1 MATSDTP
8 RSPQR
13 RPIRSSRVSPKGQ
26 VTVPK
31 PVRDHLGLDPGTS
44 VEFEL
49 TGEGT
54 VVLRKQPE
62 SARPLRGILRDYAHD
77 PALTLEELDDTLGQ
91 EVSRLDAQSRNRT
104 GGAVDAGAVDAETD
118 DVKSEDLERGDEQA

>member
-77 PALTLEELDDTLGQ
+77 PALTLEELDDTLGR

-104 GGAVDAGAVDAETD
+104 EGAVDAEAD
-118 DVKSEDLERGDEQA
+118 DVKNGNLERDDEQA

>member
-77 PALTLEELDDTLGQ
+77 PALTLEELDDALGR

-104 GGAVDAGAVDAETD
+104 EGPVDAETD
-118 DVKSEDLERGDEQA
+118 DIKSEDLERGDEQA

>member
-8 RSPQR
+8 HSPQR

-49 TGEGT
+49 TDEGS
-54 VVLRKQPE
+54 VVLRKRPD
-62 SARPLRGILRDYAHD
+62 SARPLRGILHDYAPD
-77 PALTLEELDDTLGQ
+77 PAVTLEELDDALGR
-91 EVSRLDAQSRNRT
+91 EVGRLDAQSRNRSE
-104 GGAVDAGAVDAETD
+104 GAADAEAD
-118 DVKSEDLERGDEQA
+118 DVKNGNLERDDEQA